1 MAGYTKAEYV
11 AQYGFYP
18 KIPGTDYRLARLRH
32 PALLG
37 TFETVSLRLH
47 YHPLRERVSAAQR
60 ADKIIAAKNIVA
72 SDSLIIFGGSFGWLG
87 EALIAKTEC
96 VAISIDI
103 SQYVQDTKDLSPD
116 DELIESIRAEGYD
129 ETTGVGLKL
138 FNWFSDPAP
147 RASIAVL
154 NEDMAN
160 NGSRNRIRTALPRNP
175 TRIITEEVW
184 QVLTP
189 EEQLT
194 YASRIAQFN
203 LELIH
208 VIDGIVI

>member
-18 KIPGTDYRLARLRH
+18 KIPGTEYRLARLKH

-37 TFETVSLRLH
+37 VPDAVSLRLH
-47 YHPLRERVSAAQR
+47 YHPLRERVSAEQR
-60 ADKIIAAKNIVA
+60 ADKLIAAKNIVA
-72 SDSLIIFGGSFGWLG
+72 TDSLIIFGGSFGWLG
-87 EALIAKTEC
+87 EALIAKTGC
-96 VAISIDI
+96 AAMSIDV
-103 SQYVQDTKDLSPD
+103 SQYVQDTKDISPD
-116 DELIESIRAEGYD
+116 DELIESIQAEGYD

-147 RASIAVL
+147 RASITVL

-160 NGSRNRIRTALPRNP
+160 GGSRARIRASLPRNP

-189 EEQLT
+189 EEQAT
-194 YASRIAQFN
+194 YQSRIDQFG

-208 VIDGIVI
+208 IIDGVII